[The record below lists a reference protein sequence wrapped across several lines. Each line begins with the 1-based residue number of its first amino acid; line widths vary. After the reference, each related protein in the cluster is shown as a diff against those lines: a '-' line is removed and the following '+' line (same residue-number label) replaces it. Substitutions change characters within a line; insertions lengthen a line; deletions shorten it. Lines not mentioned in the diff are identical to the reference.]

1 MNVVAALTEM
11 KARDYEL
18 DGALARESRRLD
30 TLRQA
35 RDEAQNLVAGLERA
49 EQERDI
55 QVRKEAEARA
65 SALQAELR
73 EAGETLQ
80 KLKDDQAAVQRKI
93 HAASSSQP
101 NALTLY
107 RAALEQVAQV
117 EAETR
122 RIIERRDAAGQA
134 VKKLRQ
140 DVAAATLERERALD
154 AAVLAAAVIKLGA
167 LQAELASALQLDANL
182 QRQQERLKAARFSA
196 RNEADRARLNLFR
209 VRSDHLTERL
219 RQQVGSLAFEAF
231 AAFRLSGYDFS
242 FNEWIGRALN
252 PGGDYLPPAVEAC
265 QQQALADL
273 NAPE

>member
-11 KARDYEL
+11 KARDCEL
-18 DGALARESRRLD
+18 GGALARESRRLD

-35 RDEAQNLVAGLERA
+35 RDEAQNLAAGLERA

-55 QVRKEAEARA
+55 QVRKDAEARA

-73 EAGETLQ
+73 EAVETVQ

-101 NALTLY
+101 NALALY

-154 AAVLAAAVIKLGA
+154 AAVLDAAVIKLGA
-167 LQAELASALQLDANL
+167 LQVELASALQLDANL

-196 RNEADRARLNLFR
+196 RNEADRARLNFFR

-219 RQQVGSLAFEAF
+219 RQQVGSLAFETF